1 MLFDRADN
9 ENGKR
14 ALLRVAKTN
23 QTGFFQ
29 VLLLNVVGI
38 NEELDFD
45 GLIALNEATLFN
57 YRVITDILLKQGT
70 VSSTDKIK
78 IKNHLIRHKSRTSKK
93 VVCILGRFKQ
103 VLIGIS
109 YVILPFLCKNCQV
122 NLFQKLG

>member
-1 MLFDRADN
+1 MQHWSTASLLQSVAFKPVRLLKCWKLMLFDRADN

-14 ALLRVAKTN
+14 ALLRVAKRN

-29 VLLLNVVGI
+29 VLLWNVVGI

-70 VSSTDKIK
+70 VSSTDNKD
-78 IKNHLIRHKSRTSKK
+78 
-93 VVCILGRFKQ
+93 
-103 VLIGIS
+103 
-109 YVILPFLCKNCQV
+109 
-122 NLFQKLG
+122 QKPLN

>member
-29 VLLLNVVGI
+29 VLLLNVVSI

-70 VSSTDKIK
+70 VSSTDNKD
-78 IKNHLIRHKSRTSKK
+78 HKP
-93 VVCILGRFKQ
+93 L
-103 VLIGIS
+103 
-109 YVILPFLCKNCQV
+109 N
-122 NLFQKLG
+122 